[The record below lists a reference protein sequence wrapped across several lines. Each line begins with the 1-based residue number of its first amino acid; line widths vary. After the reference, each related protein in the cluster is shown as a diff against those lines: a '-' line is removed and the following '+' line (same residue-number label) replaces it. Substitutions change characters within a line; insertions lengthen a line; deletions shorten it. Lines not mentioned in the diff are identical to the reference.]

1 MTVSEMASLSQ
12 GIQNNWPHGDFKAS
26 YWPLRS
32 KRKQI
37 EIIYRDTQQ
46 YVTQKV
52 RVLGQVTLNVMSLSN
67 QSPQTS
73 RNSAEKEAEKV

>member
-1 MTVSEMASLSQ
+1 MNQCFVQSCVP
-12 GIQNNWPHGDFKAS
+12 ICCRS
-26 YWPLRS
+26 YLL
-32 KRKQI
+32 KQI